1 MASIFSY
8 FLRLLFVF
16 CVGNSFAA
24 DSVFD
29 SIEDPDSAIEES
41 DSVFSSLT
49 KGNSDAKANVG
60 DAYYASAK
68 IIALNKITANSKEI
82 LLTIGKPSYFHNAEI
97 TLKKCWKSPDQYMPN
112 DQILLNV
119 NEKKLDEDSKNIFH
133 GWLISSQPAL
143 SSVEHPV
150 YEIFAVECR
159 GNIIKN
165 DR

>member
-1 MASIFSY
+1 MISIVF
-8 FLRLLFVF
+8 FFFRLTFAF
-16 CVGNSFAA
+16 CACNSFASE
-24 DSVFD
+24 SVFD
-29 SIEDPDSAIEES
+29 SIEDPDSVIEDS
-41 DSVFSSLT
+41 DSVFNSAT
-49 KGNSDAKANVG
+49 KDNDDIKSNVG
-60 DAYYASAK
+60 DAYYGSAK

-82 LLTIGKPSYFHNAEI
+82 LLTIGQPSYFHNAEI

-119 NEKKLDEDSKNIFH
+119 NEKKADEDSKNIFH

-159 GNIIKN
+159 GKVIKN